1 MCARYISE
9 VDNAFNS
16 EDAQE
21 RSWAYDH
28 TAAMGAG
35 FGFIFVLFKSV
46 FYGAIAEAAFWIVIM
61 NSIALLS

>member
-1 MCARYISE
+1 MCVRYINE
-9 VDNAFNS
+9 VDDVFNS

-21 RSWAYDH
+21 RPWAYDH

-46 FYGAIAEAAFWIVIM
+46 FYGVIAETGFWIVIM
-61 NSIALLS
+61 NSVALLS